1 MNNEVKVGLTVL
13 LAIIVAIVGF
23 RFMRDVPLFRQSLE
37 ISAQFERADGI
48 SGGSLVYIKGVR
60 VGSVRSVE
68 LTPQSRI
75 NLSMRIDTEVPIPKN
90 SVANLTSLGIVEGKS
105 IVIELGDSPEIVE
118 FGDIIEGHYVES
130 MMETLGQQG
139 EEIGSDV
146 SSAVSELDSFLKQL
160 NSTLNDETRENIDQT
175 IEGTM
180 RSVNALS
187 EVLESKQGDIES
199 AITAGS
205 SMIQQLDTL
214 AADTRPRADSL
225 LTAVEKNLQELER
238 VQVQLESATESLNVI
253 LEKINNGEGTI
264 GRLVNDPSMYDNLD
278 TLTAELSEL
287 VRGINENPGR
297 YLRHMSLIEIF

>member
-13 LAIIVAIVGF
+13 LAIIVAILGF
-23 RFMRDVPLFRQSLE
+23 RFMRDVPILGQSLV
-37 ISAQFERADGI
+37 ISTQFDRADGI
-48 SGGSLVYIKGVR
+48 SSGSLVYIKGVR

-68 LTPQSRI
+68 LSPQSRI
-75 NLSMRIDTEVPIPKN
+75 DLSMRIDTEVPIPKN
-90 SVANLTSLGIVEGKS
+90 SVANLTSLGIVDGKS
-105 IVIELGDSPEIVE
+105 IVIELGDSPDIVE
-118 FGDIIEGHYVES
+118 YGDVIEGVYVES
-130 MMETLGQQG
+130 MMETLGQKG
-139 EEIGSDV
+139 EEIGDDA
-146 SSAVSELDSFLKQL
+146 SSVMSELDNFLKQL
-160 NSTLNDETRENIDQT
+160 NRTLNDDARENIDQT

-180 RSVNALS
+180 RSVATLS
-187 EVLESKQGDIES
+187 EMLESRQQDIET

-225 LTAVEKNLQELER
+225 LTAVENNLKELER
-238 VQVQLESATESLNVI
+238 VQVQLESATENLNLI

-278 TLTAELSEL
+278 TLSVELSEL
-287 VRGINENPGR
+287 IRGINENPGR